1 MHKGLKYK
9 YIFLQVEGT
18 GKQTIYKFLRVLEG
32 LREWEICS
40 PDVTAAVEFCRER
53 IVEMTVEE
61 YEWWFKERFPKVSRP
76 QTAPPASSK
85 TEKKEE
91 DTENSQKVAPKRAI
105 QSAFARRVQR

>member
-1 MHKGLKYK
+1 M
-9 YIFLQVEGT
+9 EGT

-40 PDVTAAVEFCRER
+40 PDVTAAIEFCRER
-53 IVEMTVEE
+53 IIEMTVEE

-76 QTAPPASSK
+76 HTAPPSSK

-91 DTENSQKVAPKRAI
+91 GWENSQNVAPKRAV
-105 QSAFARRVQR
+105 QSAFMRRVQR